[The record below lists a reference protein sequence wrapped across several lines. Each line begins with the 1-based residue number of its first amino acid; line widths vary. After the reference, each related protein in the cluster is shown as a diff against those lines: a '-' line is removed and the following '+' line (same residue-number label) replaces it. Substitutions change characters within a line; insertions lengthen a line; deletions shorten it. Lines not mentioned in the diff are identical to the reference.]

1 MFYRVLSRER
11 KFRISP
17 IFHHTRCPYLN
28 NYQIK
33 SIYIESSCIMKL
45 MIQQRLLYRPKKD
58 HWHRQCCCV
67 IIPLF
72 SLVALALQ
80 QMEII
85 SGFTNQVRRIRSCQW
100 YEASFWSTTNHQTTF
115 IKFQRPRPQLLH
127 SHQIHHSDSTTN
139 LTQLSVPR
147 QSIDSTPNATVAV
160 SSNRMYDLG
169 VGKHQ
174 PLSINTDND
183 NTTTNIPLKIVSS
196 NAEAQFSTTF
206 FDIDKEPSSTANNT
220 TIVNARLIGMNWMV
234 PESVVK
240 PSYMNANDVSNS
252 VTSTTDQSLQYQQ
265 PNTKTEQKSRRMVAY
280 VGFQQNDHN
289 VTFYFLL
296 TFHYFVP
303 VD

>member
-1 MFYRVLSRER
+1 
-11 KFRISP
+11 
-17 IFHHTRCPYLN
+17 
-28 NYQIK
+28 
-33 SIYIESSCIMKL
+33 MKL
-45 MIQQRLLYRPKKD
+45 MIQQRVLYRPKKD
-58 HWHRQCCCV
+58 HWRRQYCCV
-67 IIPLF
+67 IIPLLF
-72 SLVALALQ
+72 SLVVLALLS
-80 QMEII
+80 QMEIV
-85 SGFTNQVRRIRSCQW
+85 SGFTNQVRRIRIRSCQW
-100 YEASFWSTTNHQTTF
+100 YEASFWSTMNHQTTF
-115 IKFQRPRPQLLH
+115 IKFQRLRLPQLH
-127 SHQIHHSDSTTN
+127 SHQIHHSDNTTN
-139 LTQLSVPR
+139 LTQRSVPR

-265 PNTKTEQKSRRMVAY
+265 PNTKIEQKSRRMVAY
-280 VGFQQNDHN
+280 VGFQQNDHI

-296 TFHYFVP
+296 TFHYLYC
-303 VD
+303 